1 MNETLIEEIRIGL
14 NHIQEKL
21 DSMEQLFLD
30 TRQASSFLNLSESY
44 LVQLR
49 KGITGPPYVKI
60 GGAVRY
66 SPEDLK
72 VWAKGINRR
81 GN

>member
-30 TRQASSFLNLSESY
+30 TRQASSFLNL
-44 LVQLR
+44 
-49 KGITGPPYVKI
+49 
-60 GGAVRY
+60 
-66 SPEDLK
+66 
-72 VWAKGINRR
+72 
-81 GN
+81 